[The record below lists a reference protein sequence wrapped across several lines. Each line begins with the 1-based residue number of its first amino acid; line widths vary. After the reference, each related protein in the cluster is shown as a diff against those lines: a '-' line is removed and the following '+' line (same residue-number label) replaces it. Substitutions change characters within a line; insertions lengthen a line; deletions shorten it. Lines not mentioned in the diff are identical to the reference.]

1 MYQIISP
8 SGKFKIP
15 RENFIGLALYQ
26 AFISR
31 YNKPINNDKDGIAFL
46 KTQGFEVT
54 RV

>member
-1 MYQIISP
+1 MYQITSP

-31 YNKPINNDKDGIAFL
+31 YNKPIETDKDGIAFF
-46 KTQGFEVT
+46 KTKGYEVKA
-54 RV
+54 V